1 MTRFEWDPNKD
12 ASNQEKHGIAFGTAM
27 AVFDDPRCLDDDS
40 TRPEHG
46 EARRRAIGT
55 VEDRV
60 LTVVYTDRGDRRRII
75 AARRARRYERHRYD
89 HRDATA

>member
-1 MTRFEWDPNKD
+1 MLAFEWDPNKD
-12 ASNQEKHGIAFGTAM
+12 AANQEKHGIAFRTAI
-27 AVFDDPRCLDDDS
+27 AVFDDPLRLEEAS
-40 TRPEHG
+40 TKPDYG
-46 EARRRAIGT
+46 EVRRRAIGI

-75 AARRARRYERHRYD
+75 SARRARRHERHRYD